1 MNLLVL
7 GATGG
12 TGRALVEQA
21 LEQGH
26 SVTAFAR
33 NPSKIRTT
41 HKNLRVTQGNILD
54 YSSLEVAVKGQD
66 AVVSALGVGVP
77 VVAVV
82 LVAIGCQVVARMAG
96 LSGPLA
102 WLVRLGI
109 PLLALLAAQKR
120 TTTLSEGTK
129 NVIRAM
135 EKLGVR

>member
-33 NPSKIRTT
+33 DPAKIRTT

-66 AVVSALGVGVP
+66 AVVSALGVGDP

-82 LVAIGCQVVARMAG
+82 LVVIGCQVVARLAG

-102 WLVRLGI
+102 CFVRLATLI
-109 PLLALLAAQKR
+109 LPLLADYCGH
-120 TTTLSEGTK
+120 T
-129 NVIRAM
+129 
-135 EKLGVR
+135 